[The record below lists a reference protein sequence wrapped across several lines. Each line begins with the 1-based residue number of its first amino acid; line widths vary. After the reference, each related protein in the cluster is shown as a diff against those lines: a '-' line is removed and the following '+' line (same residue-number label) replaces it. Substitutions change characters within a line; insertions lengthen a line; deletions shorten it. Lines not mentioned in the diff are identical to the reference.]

1 MQAASCLLAEPPQA
15 RQPRVRAAFTGLKP
29 IPAADAV
36 STRREVR
43 SSVVHGPQLVY
54 PAPPRR
60 RDLRMLPELLGHL
73 PALRS
78 LFEGLDRNSTLDV
91 ENALEWVDLPAGE
104 ILFKQGDAAPDAY
117 VVTAGHLAV
126 VMGAG
131 ACRRT
136 VARIG
141 PGEVVG
147 EMALLADAP
156 RSATVLA
163 LHDSYLIRLPRR
175 AFDVV
180 MEGAPDARRY
190 LFRVLTSRLQHTSSG
205 DAPAVVAEK
214 IAIIPLGP
222 VEPVR
227 ETLDWLAHKVSPT
240 IIGSACQEDRWDH
253 GGAIAGQKVVYM
265 ANNHHSAWARRC
277 IDQAD
282 RVIFVASV
290 NFGAVGVDVVAAAAR
305 LDREMNLV
313 LVNPREAALPTGAEA
328 WLSHF
333 PHSQILHVREGDTS
347 DYERVLRLI
356 SRSSVCMVLSGG
368 GARALAHIGAIQ
380 ALEEEGVPIDAI
392 AGTSMGALIAAL
404 SAKGVRA
411 NEIRNRMRRHLIE
424 NNPIKEYT
432 LPFVSLVRG
441 RKLTRMF
448 KEACEEAK
456 VEDLWKTFFCV
467 SADLITGDAVVHR
480 SGPLWRALRASS
492 AIPGLFP
499 PVMDEGQM
507 LVDGAIVDNMPT
519 ATMRSLNRGPVI
531 GVDVSSVGTLAPCEV
546 AIEQKSWLWLLM
558 GGRSKTPSMAQILM
572 SSGTIGSG
580 SQRGS
585 ARAATDLLVEPCLDG
600 VGMLS
605 FSALDKAV
613 EAGYNAMQAA
623 IPELRLALSLRRH
636 ALERS

>member
-1 MQAASCLLAEPPQA
+1 MQAASFFLAQPPQV
-15 RQPRVRAAFTGLKP
+15 RQLRVQAAFTGLKP

-36 STRREVR
+36 SSRREVR
-43 SSVVHGPQLVY
+43 SSVVRGLQLVH
-54 PAPPRR
+54 PAPPKRQ
-60 RDLRMLPELLGHL
+60 DLRMLPELLGHL

-78 LFEGLDRNSTLDV
+78 LFEGLDEDSALDV

-104 ILFKQGDAAPDAY
+104 TLFKEGDAAADAY
-117 VVTAGHLAV
+117 VMTAGHLAI

-131 ACRRT
+131 VRRKT
-136 VARIG
+136 VARIC

-156 RSATVLA
+156 RSATVVA

-175 AFDVV
+175 AFDALLQ
-180 MEGAPDARRY
+180 GAPDARRY

-205 DAPAVVAEK
+205 VPPAVAAEK

-253 GGAIAGQKVVYM
+253 GCAIAGQKVVYM

-282 RVIFVASV
+282 RVIFVANV
-290 NFGAVGVDVVAAAAR
+290 NSGAVGVDVVAAAAR
-305 LDREMNLV
+305 LDREMSLV
-313 LVNPREAALPTGAEA
+313 LVNRRQATLPTGAEA
-328 WLSHF
+328 WVSHF
-333 PHSQILHVREGDTS
+333 PHSQILHVREGDTR

-380 ALEEEGVPIDAI
+380 ALEEADVPIDAI

-424 NNPIKEYT
+424 NNPIREYT
-432 LPFVSLVRG
+432 MPFVSLVRG

-448 KEACEEAK
+448 KEACEEAR

-467 SADLITGDAVVHR
+467 SADLTTGAAVVHR

-499 PVMDEGQM
+499 PVMDGGQV
-507 LVDGAIVDNMPT
+507 LVDGGIIDNMPT

-531 GVDVSSVGTLAPCEV
+531 GVDVSSTRALAPCDI

-558 GGRSKTPSMAQILM
+558 GGRNKTPSMAQVLM
-572 SSGTIGSG
+572 SSGTIGSA

-585 ARAATDLLVEPCLDG
+585 AHAATDLLVEPSLDG
-600 VGMLS
+600 VGTLS

-613 EAGYNAMQAA
+613 EAGYHAMHAA
-623 IPELRLALSLRRH
+623 IPKLRLVTPPVSASR
-636 ALERS
+636 A

>member
-1 MQAASCLLAEPPQA
+1 
-15 RQPRVRAAFTGLKP
+15 
-29 IPAADAV
+29 
-36 STRREVR
+36 
-43 SSVVHGPQLVY
+43 
-54 PAPPRR
+54 
-60 RDLRMLPELLGHL
+60 MLPELLGHL

-78 LFEGLDRNSTLDV
+78 LFEGLNENSTIDV
-91 ENALEWVDLPAGE
+91 EKALEWIDLPAGE
-104 ILFKQGDAAPDAY
+104 TLFRQGDAAPDAY

-131 ACRRT
+131 AHGKKT

-156 RSATVLA
+156 RSATVVA
-163 LHDSYLIRLPRR
+163 LHDSYLIRLPRQ
-175 AFDVV
+175 AFDILL
-180 MEGAPDARRY
+180 EGAPEARRY

-205 DAPAVVAEK
+205 DPSAVVAEK

-222 VEPVR
+222 AESVR
-227 ETLDWLAHKVSPT
+227 ETLDWLAHEVSPI
-240 IIGSACQEDRWDH
+240 IIGSPCQEDRWGH
-253 GGAIAGQKVVYM
+253 RSPIAGQKVVYM
-265 ANNHHSAWARRC
+265 SDNHHSAWARRC

-282 RVIFVASV
+282 RVIFVANV
-290 NFGAVGVDVVAAAAR
+290 NSGAVGVDVVAAAAR
-305 LDREMNLV
+305 LDREISLV
-313 LVNPREAALPTGAEA
+313 LVSRREATLPTGAA
-328 WLSHF
+328 TWLGHF
-333 PHSQILHVREGDTS
+333 PPSQILHVREADRR
-347 DYERVLRLI
+347 DYARVLRLI
-356 SRSSVCMVLSGG
+356 SRTSVCMVLSGG

-411 NEIRNRMRRHLIE
+411 NEIRDRMRRHLIE
-424 NNPIKEYT
+424 NNPIREYT

-448 KEACEEAK
+448 KEACEEAR

-467 SADLITGDAVVHR
+467 SADLTTGAAVVHR

-499 PVMDEGQM
+499 PVMDGGQV
-507 LVDGAIVDNMPT
+507 LVDGGIIDNMPT

-531 GVDVSSVGTLAPCEV
+531 GVDVSSTRALAPCDI

-558 GGRSKTPSMAQILM
+558 GGRNKTPSMAQLLM
-572 SSGTIGSG
+572 SSGTISSA

-585 ARAATDLLVEPCLDG
+585 AHAATDLLVEPSLDG
-600 VGMLS
+600 VGTLS

-613 EAGYNAMQAA
+613 EAGYHAMHAA
-623 IPELRLALSLRRH
+623 IPKLRLVTPPVSASR
-636 ALERS
+636 A

>member
-1 MQAASCLLAEPPQA
+1 
-15 RQPRVRAAFTGLKP
+15 
-29 IPAADAV
+29 
-36 STRREVR
+36 
-43 SSVVHGPQLVY
+43 
-54 PAPPRR
+54 
-60 RDLRMLPELLGHL
+60 
-73 PALRS
+73 
-78 LFEGLDRNSTLDV
+78 
-91 ENALEWVDLPAGE
+91 
-104 ILFKQGDAAPDAY
+104 
-117 VVTAGHLAV
+117 
-126 VMGAG
+126 
-131 ACRRT
+131 
-136 VARIG
+136 VA
-141 PGEVVG
+141 
-147 EMALLADAP
+147 
-156 RSATVLA
+156 
-163 LHDSYLIRLPRR
+163 
-175 AFDVV
+175 
-180 MEGAPDARRY
+180 
-190 LFRVLTSRLQHTSSG
+190 
-205 DAPAVVAEK
+205 AEK

-227 ETLDWLAHKVSPT
+227 ETLDWLAHKVSPI

-265 ANNHHSAWARRC
+265 ANNHYSAWARRC

-282 RVIFVASV
+282 RVIFVANVDS
-290 NFGAVGVDVVAAAAR
+290 GAVGVDVVAAAAR

-313 LVNPREAALPTGAEA
+313 LVNRREAALPTGAEA

-333 PHSQILHVREGDTS
+333 PHSQILHVRDADIR

-380 ALEEEGVPIDAI
+380 ALEEADVPIDAI

-404 SAKGVRA
+404 AAKGVRA

-424 NNPIKEYT
+424 NNTIKEYT

-448 KEACEEAK
+448 KEACEEAR
-456 VEDLWKTFFCV
+456 VENLWRTFFCV
-467 SADLITGDAVVHR
+467 SADLTTGAAVVHR

-499 PVMDEGQM
+499 PVMDEGQV

-531 GVDVSSVGTLAPCEV
+531 GVDVSSASTLAPCNI

-558 GGRSKTPSMAQILM
+558 GGRNKTPSMAQILM

-585 ARAATDLLVEPCLDG
+585 ARAAAHLLVEPCLDG
-600 VGMLS
+600 VGVLS

-613 EAGYNAMQAA
+613 EAGYHAMKGE
-623 IPELRLALSLRRH
+623 IPKLRLATRSLSASPR
-636 ALERS
+636 A

>member
-1 MQAASCLLAEPPQA
+1 MQAASFLLAEPPQA
-15 RQPRVRAAFTGLKP
+15 RQPLVRGGFIGLRP
-29 IPAADAV
+29 VPAADAV

-43 SSVVHGPQLVY
+43 SSVVRGLQLVH

-60 RDLRMLPELLGHL
+60 QDLRMLPELLGHL

-78 LFEGLDRNSTLDV
+78 LFEGLDRDSALEV

-104 ILFKQGDAAPDAY
+104 TLFMQGDAAPDAF

-131 ACRRT
+131 ASRRT
-136 VARIG
+136 VARIC

-156 RSATVLA
+156 RSATVVA

-175 AFDVV
+175 AFDVL

-205 DAPAVVAEK
+205 GAPAVAAEK

-222 VEPVR
+222 VESVK
-227 ETLDWLAHKVSPT
+227 ETLEWLAHKVSPI

-253 GGAIAGQKVVYM
+253 GGAAAGRKVVYM
-265 ANNHHSAWARRC
+265 ANNHHSDWARRC

-290 NFGAVGVDVVAAAAR
+290 NSGAVGVDVVAAAAR
-305 LDREMNLV
+305 LEREMSLV
-313 LVNPREAALPTGAEA
+313 LVNRREAAVPTGAEA

-333 PHSQILHVREGDTS
+333 PHSQILHVRQADTT

-380 ALEEEGVPIDAI
+380 ALEEEGMPIDAI

-404 SAKGVRA
+404 AAKGVRA
-411 NEIRNRMRRHLIE
+411 NEIHSRMRRHLIE

-448 KEACEEAK
+448 QEACEEAR
-456 VEDLWKTFFCV
+456 VENLWRTFFCV
-467 SADLITGDAVVHR
+467 SADLTTGAPVIHR

-499 PVMDEGQM
+499 PVMDEGQV

-519 ATMRSLNRGPVI
+519 AAMRSLNRGSVI
-531 GVDVSSVGTLAPCEV
+531 GVDVSSASTLAPCDV

-558 GGRSKTPSMAQILM
+558 GGRNKAPSMAQVLM
-572 SSGTIGSG
+572 SSGMIGSG
-580 SQRGS
+580 SQRSS
-585 ARAATDLLVEPCLDG
+585 ARAAADLLVEPCLDG
-600 VGMLS
+600 VGVLS

-613 EAGYNAMQAA
+613 EAGYHAMKAA
-623 IPELRLALSLRRH
+623 IPKLRLAMRPLS
-636 ALERS
+636 AAPCA

>member
-1 MQAASCLLAEPPQA
+1 MQATSCLLAEPPQS
-15 RQPRVRAAFTGLKP
+15 RVGAAFAGVKP
-29 IPAADAV
+29 IPVADTV
-36 STRREVR
+36 SSRREVR
-43 SSVVHGPQLVY
+43 SSVVRGPQLVGL
-54 PAPPRR
+54 APPKR

-78 LFEGLDRNSTLDV
+78 LFEGLDEDSTIDV

-104 ILFKQGDAAPDAY
+104 TLFRQGDAAPDAY

-131 ACRRT
+131 AHRKT
-136 VARIG
+136 VARIC

-156 RSATVLA
+156 RSATVVA

-175 AFDVV
+175 AFDILV
-180 MEGAPDARRY
+180 EGAPEARRY

-205 DAPAVVAEK
+205 DPSAVVAEK

-222 VEPVR
+222 VESVR
-227 ETLDWLAHKVSPT
+227 ETLDWLAHKVSPI
-240 IIGSACQEDRWDH
+240 IIGSPCQEDRWGH
-253 GGAIAGQKVVYM
+253 GGAIAGRKVVYM
-265 ANNHHSAWARRC
+265 ANDHHSAWACRC

-282 RVIFVASV
+282 RVIFVANANS
-290 NFGAVGVDVVAAAAR
+290 GAVGVDVVAAAAR
-305 LDREMNLV
+305 LDREMSLV
-313 LVNPREAALPTGAEA
+313 LVSHREATLPTGAAA
-328 WLSHF
+328 WLGHF
-333 PHSQILHVREGDTS
+333 PPSQILHVREADTR
-347 DYERVLRLI
+347 DYARVLRLI
-356 SRSSVCMVLSGG
+356 SRTSVCMVLSGG

-380 ALEEEGVPIDAI
+380 ALEEEGVPIDAV

-404 SAKGVRA
+404 AAKGLRA
-411 NEIRNRMRRHLIE
+411 NEIRSRMRRHLIE
-424 NNPIKEYT
+424 NNPIREYT

-441 RKLTRMF
+441 RITRMF
-448 KEACEEAK
+448 KEACEEAR

-467 SADLITGDAVVHR
+467 SADLTTGAAVVHR

-499 PVMDEGQM
+499 PVMDEGQV
-507 LVDGAIVDNMPT
+507 LVDGGIVDNMPT

-531 GVDVSSVGTLAPCEV
+531 GVDVSSTRALAPCDI

-558 GGRSKTPSMAQILM
+558 GGRNKTPSMAQVLM
-572 SSGTIGSG
+572 SSGTIGSA

-585 ARAATDLLVEPCLDG
+585 AHAATDLLVEPSLEG
-600 VGMLS
+600 VGTLS

-613 EAGYNAMQAA
+613 EAGYHAMHAA
-623 IPELRLALSLRRH
+623 IPKLRLASRPLSAPR
-636 ALERS
+636 A

>member
-1 MQAASCLLAEPPQA
+1 MQAASCFLAEPPQV
-15 RQPRVRAAFTGLKP
+15 RQLRVRAAFTGLKP
-29 IPAADAV
+29 ISAADAV
-36 STRREVR
+36 SSRCEVR
-43 SSVVHGPQLVY
+43 SSVVRGLQLVH
-54 PAPPRR
+54 PAPPKRQ
-60 RDLRMLPELLGHL
+60 DLRMLPELLGHL

-78 LFEGLDRNSTLDV
+78 LFEGLDEDTALDV

-104 ILFKQGDAAPDAY
+104 TLFKEGDAAPDAY
-117 VVTAGHLAV
+117 VMTAGHLAI
-126 VMGAG
+126 VMGAD

-136 VARIG
+136 VARIC

-156 RSATVLA
+156 RSATVIA

-175 AFDVV
+175 AFDALLQ
-180 MEGAPDARRY
+180 GAPDARRY

-205 DAPAVVAEK
+205 DAPAVAAEK

-240 IIGSACQEDRWDH
+240 IIGSACQEDRWDR
-253 GGAIAGQKVVYM
+253 GGAIVGQKVVYM

-290 NFGAVGVDVVAAAAR
+290 NSGAVGLDVVAAAAR
-305 LDREMNLV
+305 LEREMSLV
-313 LVNPREAALPTGAEA
+313 LVNPREAALPTGARA

-333 PHSQILHVREGDTS
+333 PHSQILHVREADTR

-411 NEIRNRMRRHLIE
+411 NEIRTRMRRHLIE
-424 NNPIKEYT
+424 NNPINEYT

-507 LVDGAIVDNMPT
+507 LVDGSIVDNMPT
-519 ATMRSLNRGPVI
+519 ATMRSLNRGLVI
-531 GVDVSSVGTLAPCEV
+531 GVDVSSVGTLAPCDV

-558 GGRSKTPSMAQILM
+558 GGRSKMPSMAQILM

-585 ARAATDLLVEPCLDG
+585 ARAATDFLVEPCLDG
-600 VGMLS
+600 VGVLS

-623 IPELRLALSLRRH
+623 IPKLRLAIRSLS
-636 ALERS
+636 AAPCA

>member
-1 MQAASCLLAEPPQA
+1 
-15 RQPRVRAAFTGLKP
+15 
-29 IPAADAV
+29 
-36 STRREVR
+36 
-43 SSVVHGPQLVY
+43 
-54 PAPPRR
+54 
-60 RDLRMLPELLGHL
+60 MLPELLGHL

-78 LFEGLDRNSTLDV
+78 LFEGLDEDLTLEV

-104 ILFKQGDAAPDAY
+104 TLFEQGDAAPDAY

-131 ACRRT
+131 AHSRT
-136 VARIG
+136 VANIC

-156 RSATVLA
+156 RSATVVA

-180 MEGAPDARRY
+180 VEGAPDARRY
-190 LFRVLTSRLQHTSSG
+190 LFRLLTSRLQHTSLG
-205 DAPAVVAEK
+205 DAPAVAAEK

-222 VEPVR
+222 VEPLR
-227 ETLDWLAHKVSPT
+227 ETLDWFAHKVSPI
-240 IIGSACQEDRWDH
+240 IIGSTCQEDRWDD
-253 GGAIAGQKVVYM
+253 GGAIAGRKVVYM
-265 ANNHHSAWARRC
+265 ASNHHSAWARRC

-282 RVIFVASV
+282 RVIFVANANS
-290 NFGAVGVDVVAAAAR
+290 GAVGVEVVAAAAR
-305 LDREMNLV
+305 LGREMSLV
-313 LVNPREAALPTGAEA
+313 LVNRRDAALPTGAEA

-333 PHSQILHVREGDTS
+333 PHSQILHVRDADTS
-347 DYERVLRLI
+347 DCERVLRLI

-368 GARALAHIGAIQ
+368 GARALGHIGTIQ

-404 SAKGVRA
+404 AAKGLRA
-411 NEIRNRMRRHLIE
+411 NEIRDRMRRHLVE
-424 NNPIKEYT
+424 NNPINEYT

-448 KEACEEAK
+448 KEACEEAR
-456 VEDLWKTFFCV
+456 VEDLWRTFFCV
-467 SADLITGDAVVHR
+467 SADLTTGAAVVHR

-499 PVMDEGQM
+499 PVMDEGQV
-507 LVDGAIVDNMPT
+507 LVDGGIVDNMPT
-519 ATMRSLNRGPVI
+519 ATMRSLNRGLVI
-531 GVDVSSVGTLAPCEV
+531 GVDVSSAKTLAPCDIAV
-546 AIEQKSWLWLLM
+546 EQKSWLWMLM
-558 GGRSKTPSMAQILM
+558 GGRKKTPSMAQVLM
-572 SSGTIGSG
+572 SSGTIGSQ

-600 VGMLS
+600 IGMLS

-613 EAGYNAMQAA
+613 EAGYHAMKAA
-623 IPELRLALSLRRH
+623 MPELRLATGPLSASLR
-636 ALERS
+636 A

>member
-1 MQAASCLLAEPPQA
+1 MQAASCFLAEPPQV
-15 RQPRVRAAFTGLKP
+15 RQLRVRAAFTGLKP

-36 STRREVR
+36 SSRREVR
-43 SSVVHGPQLVY
+43 SSVVRGLQLVH
-54 PAPPRR
+54 PAPPKRQ
-60 RDLRMLPELLGHL
+60 DLRMLPELLCHL

-78 LFEGLDRNSTLDV
+78 LFEGLDEDSALDV

-104 ILFKQGDAAPDAY
+104 TLFKEGDAAPDAY
-117 VVTAGHLAV
+117 VMTAGHLAI

-136 VARIG
+136 VARIC

-156 RSATVLA
+156 RSATVVA

-175 AFDVV
+175 AFDALLQ
-180 MEGAPDARRY
+180 GAPDARRY

-205 DAPAVVAEK
+205 DAPAVAAEK

-253 GGAIAGQKVVYM
+253 GCAIADQKVVYM

-282 RVIFVASV
+282 RVIFVANV
-290 NFGAVGVDVVAAAAR
+290 NSGAVGVDVVAAAAR
-305 LDREMNLV
+305 LDREMSLV
-313 LVNPREAALPTGAEA
+313 LVNRRQAALPTGAEA

-333 PHSQILHVREGDTS
+333 PHSQILHVREADTS

-404 SAKGVRA
+404 SAKGVKA

-424 NNPIKEYT
+424 NNPIREYT

-448 KEACEEAK
+448 KEACEEAR

-467 SADLITGDAVVHR
+467 SADLTTGAAVVHR

-499 PVMDEGQM
+499 PVMEEGQV
-507 LVDGAIVDNMPT
+507 LVDGGIVDNMPT

-531 GVDVSSVGTLAPCEV
+531 GVDVSSTRALAPCDI

-558 GGRSKTPSMAQILM
+558 GGRNKTPSMAQVLM
-572 SSGTIGSG
+572 SSGTIGSV
-580 SQRGS
+580 SQRSS
-585 ARAATDLLVEPCLDG
+585 AHAATDLLVEPCLDG
-600 VGMLS
+600 IGTLS

-613 EAGYNAMQAA
+613 EAGYHAMHAA
-623 IPELRLALSLRRH
+623 IPKLRLATPPLSAPR
-636 ALERS
+636 A

>member
-15 RQPRVRAAFTGLKP
+15 RQSLGRAAFTGLKLVP
-29 IPAADAV
+29 TADPV
-36 STRREVR
+36 FSRREVS
-43 SSVVHGPQLVY
+43 SSVVHGPQLVH
-54 PAPPRR
+54 PAPPKRQE
-60 RDLRMLPELLGHL
+60 LRMLPELLGHL

-78 LFEGLDRNSTLDV
+78 LFEGLDDDTALEV
-91 ENALEWVDLPAGE
+91 ENALEWVELPAGE
-104 ILFKQGDAAPDAY
+104 TLFEQGDAAPDAY
-117 VVTAGHLAV
+117 VVTAGHLAI

-131 ACRRT
+131 VCRRT

-147 EMALLADAP
+147 EMALLANSP
-156 RSATVLA
+156 RSATVVA
-163 LHDSYLIRLPRR
+163 LHDSYVIRLPRR
-175 AFDVV
+175 AFEVL

-205 DAPAVVAEK
+205 DAPAVAAEK

-227 ETLDWLAHKVSPT
+227 ETLDWLAHKVSPI

-265 ANNHHSAWARRC
+265 ADNHHSAWARRC

-282 RVIFVASV
+282 RVIFVADV
-290 NFGAVGVDVVAAAAR
+290 NSGAVGVDVVASAAR
-305 LDREMNLV
+305 LDREMSLV
-313 LVNPREAALPTGAEA
+313 LVNRRDAALPNGAEA

-333 PHSQILHVREGDTS
+333 PHSQILHVREGDTR
-347 DYERVLRLI
+347 DYERVLRLV

-380 ALEEEGVPIDAI
+380 ALEEADVPIDAI

-404 SAKGVRA
+404 AAKGLRA
-411 NEIRNRMRRHLIE
+411 NEIRDRMQRHLIE

-448 KEACEEAK
+448 KEACEESR
-456 VEDLWKTFFCV
+456 VENLWKTFFCV
-467 SADLITGDAVVHR
+467 SADLTTGAAVVHR

-519 ATMRSLNRGPVI
+519 ATMRSLNRGLII
-531 GVDVSSVGTLAPCEV
+531 GVDVSSTNTLAPCDI

-558 GGRSKTPSMAQILM
+558 GGRNKTPSMAQVLM
-572 SSGTIGSG
+572 SSGTIGSQ

-600 VGMLS
+600 IGMLS

-613 EAGYNAMQAA
+613 EAGYHAMQAA
-623 IPELRLALSLRRH
+623 IPKLRLATRPLSAPPR
-636 ALERS
+636 A

>member
-1 MQAASCLLAEPPQA
+1 MQAASCFLAEPPQV
-15 RQPRVRAAFTGLKP
+15 RQLRVRAAFTGLKP

-36 STRREVR
+36 SSRREVR
-43 SSVVHGPQLVY
+43 SSVVRGLQLVH
-54 PAPPRR
+54 PAPPKRQ
-60 RDLRMLPELLGHL
+60 DLRMLPELLCHL

-78 LFEGLDRNSTLDV
+78 LFEGLDEDSALDV

-104 ILFKQGDAAPDAY
+104 TLFKEGDAAPDAY
-117 VVTAGHLAV
+117 VMTAGHLAI

-136 VARIG
+136 VARIC

-156 RSATVLA
+156 RSATVVA

-175 AFDVV
+175 AFDALLQ
-180 MEGAPDARRY
+180 GAPDARRY

-205 DAPAVVAEK
+205 DAPAVAAEK

-253 GGAIAGQKVVYM
+253 GCAIADQKVVYM

-282 RVIFVASV
+282 RVIFVANV
-290 NFGAVGVDVVAAAAR
+290 NSGAVGVDVVAAAAR
-305 LDREMNLV
+305 LDREMSLV
-313 LVNPREAALPTGAEA
+313 LVNRRQAALPTGAEA

-333 PHSQILHVREGDTS
+333 PHSQILHVREADTS

-404 SAKGVRA
+404 SAKGVKA

-424 NNPIKEYT
+424 NNPIREYT

-448 KEACEEAK
+448 KEACEEAR

-467 SADLITGDAVVHR
+467 SADLTTGAAVVHR

-499 PVMDEGQM
+499 PVMEEGQV
-507 LVDGAIVDNMPT
+507 LVDGGIVDNMPT

-531 GVDVSSVGTLAPCEV
+531 GVDVSSTRALAPCDI

-558 GGRSKTPSMAQILM
+558 GGRNKTPSMAQVLM
-572 SSGTIGSG
+572 SSGTIGSV
-580 SQRGS
+580 SQRSS
-585 ARAATDLLVEPCLDG
+585 AHAATDLLVEPCLDG
-600 VGMLS
+600 VGTLS

-613 EAGYNAMQAA
+613 EAGYHAMLAA
-623 IPELRLALSLRRH
+623 IPKLRLATPPLSAPR
-636 ALERS
+636 A

>member
-1 MQAASCLLAEPPQA
+1 
-15 RQPRVRAAFTGLKP
+15 
-29 IPAADAV
+29 
-36 STRREVR
+36 
-43 SSVVHGPQLVY
+43 
-54 PAPPRR
+54 
-60 RDLRMLPELLGHL
+60 MLPELLGHL

-78 LFEGLDRNSTLDV
+78 LFEGLDEDLALEV

-104 ILFKQGDAAPDAY
+104 TLFEQGDAAPDAY
-117 VVTAGHLAV
+117 VVTAGHLAIL
-126 VMGAG
+126 MGTG
-131 ACRRT
+131 AHCRT
-136 VARIG
+136 VANIC

-156 RSATVLA
+156 RSATVVA

-180 MEGAPDARRY
+180 VEGAPDARRY
-190 LFRVLTSRLQHTSSG
+190 LFRLLTSRLQHTSLG
-205 DAPAVVAEK
+205 DAPAVAAEK

-227 ETLDWLAHKVSPT
+227 ETLDWFAHKVSPI
-240 IIGSACQEDRWDH
+240 IIGSTCQEDRWDH
-253 GGAIAGQKVVYM
+253 CGAIAGQKVVYM

-277 IDQAD
+277 IDEAD
-282 RVIFVASV
+282 RVIFVTNANS
-290 NFGAVGVDVVAAAAR
+290 GAVGVDVVAAAAR
-305 LDREMNLV
+305 LGREMSLV
-313 LVNPREAALPTGAEA
+313 LVNRRDAALPTGAGA
-328 WLSHF
+328 WLSYF
-333 PHSQILHVREGDTS
+333 PHSQILHVRDADTS
-347 DYERVLRLI
+347 DCERVLRLI

-392 AGTSMGALIAAL
+392 AGTSMGGLIAAL
-404 SAKGVRA
+404 AAKGLRA
-411 NEIRNRMRRHLIE
+411 NEIRDRMRRHLVE
-424 NNPIKEYT
+424 NNPINEYT

-448 KEACEEAK
+448 KEACEEAR
-456 VEDLWKTFFCV
+456 VEDLWRTFFCV
-467 SADLITGDAVVHR
+467 SADLTTGDAVVHR

-507 LVDGAIVDNMPT
+507 LVDGGIVDNMPT
-519 ATMRSLNRGPVI
+519 ATMRSLNRGLVI
-531 GVDVSSVGTLAPCEV
+531 GVDVSSARTLAPCDIAV
-546 AIEQKSWLWLLM
+546 EQKSWLWMLM
-558 GGRSKTPSMAQILM
+558 GGRKKTPSMAQLLM
-572 SSGTIGSG
+572 SSGTIGSQ

-600 VGMLS
+600 IGMLS

-613 EAGYNAMQAA
+613 EAGYHAMKAA
-623 IPELRLALSLRRH
+623 MPELRLATGPLSASPR
-636 ALERS
+636 A

>member
-1 MQAASCLLAEPPQA
+1 MHAASRLLAKPPQA
-15 RQPRVRAAFTGLKP
+15 RQSRVRAAFTGLKP
-29 IPAADAV
+29 IPDADV
-36 STRREVR
+36 LSNRREVR
-43 SSVVHGPQLVY
+43 SSVVRSPQLVH
-54 PAPPRR
+54 PAPPKRQ
-60 RDLRMLPELLGHL
+60 DLRMMPELLGHL

-78 LFEGLDRNSTLDV
+78 LFEGLDEDSALDV

-104 ILFKQGDAAPDAY
+104 TLFKEGDAAPDAY
-117 VVTAGHLAV
+117 VVTAGHLAI
-126 VMGAG
+126 VMGTG
-131 ACRRT
+131 ASRRT
-136 VARIG
+136 VARIC

-156 RSATVLA
+156 RSATVVA

-205 DAPAVVAEK
+205 DAPAVAAEK

-253 GGAIAGQKVVYM
+253 GGAIVGQKVVYM

-290 NFGAVGVDVVAAAAR
+290 NSGAVGLDVVAAAAR
-305 LDREMNLV
+305 LEREMSLV
-313 LVNPREAALPTGAEA
+313 LVNPREAALPTGARA

-333 PHSQILHVREGDTS
+333 PHSQILHVREADTR

-411 NEIRNRMRRHLIE
+411 NEIRTRMRRHLIE
-424 NNPIKEYT
+424 NNPINEYT

-507 LVDGAIVDNMPT
+507 LVDGSIVDNMPT
-519 ATMRSLNRGPVI
+519 ATMRSLNRGLVI
-531 GVDVSSVGTLAPCEV
+531 GVDVSSVGTLAPCDV

-558 GGRSKTPSMAQILM
+558 GGRSKMPSMAQILM

-585 ARAATDLLVEPCLDG
+585 ARAATDFLVEPCLDG
-600 VGMLS
+600 VGVLS

-623 IPELRLALSLRRH
+623 IPKLRLAIRSLS
-636 ALERS
+636 AAPCA

>member
-1 MQAASCLLAEPPQA
+1 
-15 RQPRVRAAFTGLKP
+15 
-29 IPAADAV
+29 
-36 STRREVR
+36 
-43 SSVVHGPQLVY
+43 
-54 PAPPRR
+54 
-60 RDLRMLPELLGHL
+60 MLPELLGHL
-73 PALRS
+73 PAFRL
-78 LFEGLDRNSTLDV
+78 LFEGLDDDSALEV
-91 ENALEWVDLPAGE
+91 ENSLEWVDLPAGE
-104 ILFKQGDAAPDAY
+104 TLFEQGAAAPDAY

-131 ACRRT
+131 AHRRT

-156 RSATVLA
+156 RSATVVA
-163 LHDSYLIRLPRR
+163 LQDSYLIRLPRR
-175 AFDVV
+175 AFDVLV
-180 MEGAPDARRY
+180 EGAPDARRY

-205 DAPAVVAEK
+205 DATAVAAEK

-227 ETLDWLAHKVSPT
+227 ETLDWLAHKVSPI

-253 GGAIAGQKVVYM
+253 GGAIAGQKILYM

-277 IDQAD
+277 VDQAD
-282 RVIFVASV
+282 RVIFVADV
-290 NFGAVGVDVVAAAAR
+290 NSGAVGVDVVAAAAR
-305 LDREMNLV
+305 LNREISLV
-313 LVNPREAALPTGAEA
+313 LVNRRDAARPTGAGP

-333 PHSQILHVREGDTS
+333 PDSQILHVREGDTS

-356 SRSSVCMVLSGG
+356 SRSSVCVVLSGG

-380 ALEEEGVPIDAI
+380 ALEEAGAPIDAI

-404 SAKGVRA
+404 AAKGLKA
-411 NEIRNRMRRHLIE
+411 NEIRDRMRRHLIE
-424 NNPIKEYT
+424 NNPTKEYT

-448 KEACEEAK
+448 KEACEDAR

-467 SADLITGDAVVHR
+467 SADLTTGAAVVHR

-499 PVMDEGQM
+499 PVMDEGQV

-519 ATMRSLNRGPVI
+519 ATMRSLNRGLVI
-531 GVDVSSVGTLAPCEV
+531 GVDVSSAHTLPPCDIP
-546 AIEQKSWLWLLM
+546 IEQKSWLWLLM
-558 GGRSKTPSMAQILM
+558 GGRKRTPSMAQVLM
-572 SSGTIGSG
+572 TSGTIGG
-580 SQRGS
+580 QSQRGS
-585 ARAATDLLVEPCLDG
+585 SRAAADLVVDPCLDG

-613 EAGYNAMQAA
+613 EAGYHAMQAA
-623 IPELRLALSLRRH
+623 MPKLRLHPRLG
-636 ALERS
+636 